1 MAQNPNDD
9 QHTGFL
15 WAAAGLVVIFLV
27 LRATFGDNIAWV
39 YVSARHFLLEIITT
53 IWPRQSWVDAL
64 RFIDTRDIREINWAQ
79 LSDLS
84 ARIRFVL
91 FLIWGPLLG
100 WYAYRT
106 IKNNPAQR
114 FRRVLTRQTL
124 AREMS
129 VDFPWILPALD
140 QDLTNKSIHEGA
152 WAMASS
158 PLQFSRRNGLMNGIA
173 VDPVKA
179 NKRFI
184 MQLGRLWT
192 DPSRLNAHSKALFSV
207 FAALT
212 YYKKNSSKLT
222 NATRDAFKENLDSI
236 LRDLAIE
243 HAHTLGHALKSDAPV
258 WQRCKVLF
266 DKYARDPSV
275 TAVTRHHAYQ
285 KTVMV
290 AMFFAAS
297 QAGILPPNFFLWLR
311 PLDRSLWLTLNC
323 VMRRTYFSE
332 VGGIYAHFLAEQSA
346 GHKIE
351 EPMIEKATLAL
362 DIALRSIKI
371 DPDDMSDDIDAKDI
385 PDTFDPRQAER
396 ETILLAAQMRR
407 MGDLAVG
414 DRGRTP
420 PPEVAT

>member
-1 MAQNPNDD
+1 MAQNQNDD

-15 WAAAGLVVIFLV
+15 WAALGVLV
-27 LRATFGDNIAWV
+27 LFMTLRFLYGDEIAWV
-39 YVSARHFLLEIITT
+39 YTAVRRFFLEVVTAV
-53 IWPRQSWVDAL
+53 WPRPSWVAAL
-64 RFIDTRDIREINWAQ
+64 RFIETRDIREINWDQ
-79 LSDLS
+79 LTDLS
-84 ARIRFVL
+84 NRLRFVL
-91 FLIWGPLLG
+91 FLVWGPLLG
-100 WYAYRT
+100 WFAYRT
-106 IKNNPAQR
+106 IKKNPAQR

-129 VDFPWILPALD
+129 GDFPWILPVLD
-140 QDLTNKSIHEGA
+140 QDLTKMSIHEGP

-158 PLQFSRRNGLMNGIA
+158 PLQFARRNGLMNGIA
-173 VDPVKA
+173 LDPVKA

-192 DPSRLNAHSKALFSV
+192 DPGRLNAHSKALFSV

-212 YYKKNSSKLT
+212 YYKKNSSKLPEKE
-222 NATRDAFKENLDSI
+222 RDKFKDNVDSI

-243 HAHTLGHALKSDAPV
+243 HSRTPGKRLPAEAPV

-266 DKYARDPSV
+266 DKYARDPAV
-275 TAVTRHHAYQ
+275 TAITRQHAYER
-285 KTVMV
+285 TVMV

-297 QAGILPPNFFLWLR
+297 KAGILPPNFFLWLR
-311 PLDRSLWLTLNC
+311 PLDRSLWVTLNC

-362 DIALRSIKI
+362 DISLRSIKI
-371 DPDDMSDDIDAKDI
+371 DPDDMSDDIDAREL

-396 ETILLAAQMRR
+396 ETALLAAQMRR

-414 DRGRTP
+414 DKEPGEQP
-420 PPEVAT
+420 A